1 MTEDKIGGEGMN
13 NVVKKVL
20 PILFMIWPYVFLGI
34 FFAGGADNE
43 AFSELKLDIDFFL
56 TGVVVVFNVINAVI
70 WKSIDADDELAF
82 WNMLIKLVHIPFYLL
97 VFVAGVALL
106 AASVVPGLILVTPI
120 VIVGLMIGSFCLMI
134 TTSMYGINALIRAV
148 KLRKISVAYAVIHG
162 ILHFIFVADTISAV
176 LIFIKIRKTKKAK
189 IQGYVYS

>member
-1 MTEDKIGGEGMN
+1 MN

-20 PILFMIWPYVFLGI
+20 PILFMIWPYVFFVI

-43 AFSELKLDIDFFL
+43 TFSELKLDIDFFL

-97 VFVAGVALL
+97 VFIAGVALL

-162 ILHFIFVADTISAV
+162 ILHFVFVADTISAV
-176 LIFIKIRKTKKAK
+176 LVFIKIRKTKKAK